1 MPSDKMFTLPKNPH
15 IRTNAEIWAELERLR
30 SLINRGPVATAF
42 GDSNRAAIR
51 AAINT
56 LIKRSTVEQVADE
69 YEDDGDY
76 VLSAALSAVEWLHG
90 SGPAPSDDWSLALA
104 A

>member
-1 MPSDKMFTLPKNPH
+1 MQSNKMFSLPKNPH
-15 IRTNAEIWAELERLR
+15 IRTNAEIDAELERLR
-30 SLINRGPVATAF
+30 SLFDRVPVETAF

-51 AAINT
+51 GAINAV
-56 LIKRSTVEQVADE
+56 IKRSTVEQVADE

>member
-1 MPSDKMFTLPKNPH
+1 MQNKMFSLTKNPH
-15 IRTNAEIWAELERLR
+15 TRTNAEIDAELERLH
-30 SLINRGPVATAF
+30 SLVDRVPVETAF

-51 AAINT
+51 VAINT

-76 VLSAALSAVEWLHG
+76 VLSAALTAAEWLREG
-90 SGPAPSDDWSLALA
+90 TPAPSDDWMSLQA